1 MKRFFA
7 FILSIFFI
15 AGCSVSDYQSIAKA
29 ALSSD
34 PVSAAQNI
42 AINKGVQYAA
52 NPSQVVADIKHIK
65 ENFQEI
71 LSVFIGEAAKE
82 WGEDNVE
89 VPSRKV
95 YVKYTQDY
103 KSRAEVNFDE
113 GTVKVSTIDDQEP
126 LKSLQNAIITTIL
139 TPENPEDVDLYSAKP
154 VELKGD
160 PFLKGLILDHDGK
173 VVLYQWRANRY
184 AEYLI
189 ENKLQT
195 GTITVEGKSVKLYS
209 VTFPMVKG
217 KDNVSAQKYKS
228 LVRQYAIKNGLEE
241 SLVYAIIKTES
252 AFNPYAVSG
261 APAYGLMQIVPS
273 TAGRDVY
280 RKLHGSDGVPTK
292 NQLFDPRTNIEYG
305 TTYLNILFKS
315 YLEGVQNPTS
325 REYCVISAYNGGAG
339 NVFKT
344 FGGSKNTALGQINS
358 LAPSSVYWKLKTKHP
373 FEESRNYV
381 VKVTNAKKE
390 FIRY

>member
-1 MKRFFA
+1 MTV
-7 FILSIFFI
+7 FFI
-15 AGCSVSDYQSIAKA
+15 AGCSVSDYQSIARA

-34 PVSAAQNI
+34 PIGAAQNI
-42 AINKGVQYAA
+42 AINKGVHYAA
-52 NPSQVVADIKHIK
+52 NPSQIAADLKDIQ
-65 ENFQEI
+65 ENFQKI
-71 LSVFIGEAAKE
+71 LSVFIDEAAKE
-82 WGEDNVE
+82 WGKDNVE
-89 VPSRKV
+89 VPSKKV

-103 KSRAEVNFDE
+103 KSRAEVDFDKGE
-113 GTVKVSTIDDQEP
+113 IKVSTIDDKEP
-126 LKSLQNAIITTIL
+126 LQSLQNAIVTTIL

-160 PFLKGLILDHDGK
+160 PFLKGLVLDHDGK

-184 AEYLI
+184 AKYLVD
-189 ENKLQT
+189 NKLQT
-195 GTITVEGKSVKLYS
+195 STITVGGKRVKLYA

-217 KDNVSAQKYKS
+217 KDNISAQKYKG
-228 LVRQYAIKNGLEE
+228 LVKQYAAKNGLEE
-241 SLVYAIIKTES
+241 ALVYAIIKTES
-252 AFNPYAVSG
+252 AFNPYAVSSV
-261 APAYGLMQIVPS
+261 PAYGLMQIVPG

-292 NQLFDPRTNIEYG
+292 NQLFDPKTNIEYG
-305 TTYLNILFKS
+305 TTYLNILSKS
-315 YLEGVQNPTS
+315 YLVGVNNPTS

-344 FGGSKNTALGQINS
+344 FGGGKTTALNQINS

-373 FEESRNYV
+373 YEESRNYV
-381 VKVTNAKKE
+381 VKVTTAKKE